1 METYAAAQ
9 VCARFGVRFL
19 SVRAISNNERMGET
33 YDPATARAAQL
44 ISGDVALKL
53 MSAASR

>member
-19 SVRAISNNERMGET
+19 SVRAISNNERLGET